1 MDILLGQIFG
11 SYLLIVGL
19 GMVFN
24 PRFFKKAY
32 LDTKQSVGLQMVT
45 CLVPI
50 LVGAAIMAMFPV
62 VYWDWRLS
70 ISILGYGLFLLG
82 TLRMMFIKTWFELT
96 ERIVGIRYFIAVGVL
111 FALFGGFMAWN
122 AFDLMML
129 FA

>member
-19 GMVFN
+19 GMIFN
-24 PRFFKKAY
+24 PKLFKNAY
-32 LDTKQSVGLQMVT
+32 RDIRENVGLQMVT

-50 LVGAAIMAMFPV
+50 LVGAVIMALFPV

-82 TLRMMFIKTWFELT
+82 ALRMMFIKTWFELT
-96 ERIVGIRYFIAVGVL
+96 EKLVGIRYFIILGILFVL
-111 FALFGGFMAWN
+111 FGSFMVWH
-122 AFDLMML
+122 AFDLMIL